1 MDPFLVLL
9 GVGMI
14 TSVVMG
20 MVVLLLIARKSL
32 VPSGEISIVINK
44 DESNPVRTP
53 VGGTLLAALANQKIF
68 VPSACGGGGTCAEC
82 KIQVRE
88 GGGDL
93 LPTEEGHINRGEARE
108 DWRLACQVKVKEN
121 MSIDVP
127 EEIFAAQKWECEVV
141 SNHNVATFIKEF
153 TVKLPEGEKLE
164 FQSGGYIQIEIPPH
178 KEDFKNF
185 AIEEEYH
192 EDWDRFDIWKS
203 KSSTDETV
211 ERAYSMANYPAEGD
225 DLVMLNVRIATPP
238 PRSPEGTPP
247 GKGSS
252 FIFGRKPGDKVTI
265 SGPFGEFFL
274 QDTDREMVFIG
285 GGAGMA
291 PLRSHIMHLFRTEK
305 TKRKVSYWY
314 GARSLR
320 EMFYTKEFEDI
331 AEQFPNF
338 EYHVALSEPQ
348 PEDNWTGYTGFIH
361 QVCLDN
367 HLSNH
372 ESPEEIEY
380 YLCGPP
386 LMNQA
391 VLGMLDDLGV
401 EPEMIRLDDFGG

>member
-44 DESNPVRTP
+44 DESKPVRTP